1 MARPGH
7 AEPAGLRKFAWFC
20 ILRLHYTTK
29 MPWFRSSCK
38 FRYGSARVLPL
49 RRTPLRPG
57 GAPLP
62 LDCGH
67 CHDGTQLG
75 HARAFDAH
83 VCGERRLRCRRAG
96 VFASGDGRGQLRQ
109 KLRHLAVLGVQDR
122 LLGGR
127 ASSGTAGSTCGHD
140 PARVG
145 ARERTP
151 RCANHLHT
159 STPELHRSCA
169 RCPCR
174 PSVPRGVRGWVAR
187 TSTRC
192 GSWVDL

>member
-1 MARPGH
+1 
-7 AEPAGLRKFAWFC
+7 
-20 ILRLHYTTK
+20 

-38 FRYGSARVLPL
+38 FRYGNARVLPL

-96 VFASGDGRGQLRQ
+96 VFASGDGRGRLRQ

-159 STPELHRSCA
+159 ATAISRHCAVPQGRSVGCYA
-169 RCPCR
+169 YPNQRVKAGGGE
-174 PSVPRGVRGWVAR
+174 SQIIAAGIGGEPRRHEGCGERTVAAAQQQ
-187 TSTRC
+187 
-192 GSWVDL
+192 V